1 MKHSKKMIIQKI
13 NQNLIYKFKINWSNY
28 FIQNIKNKKMKIK
41 YKFVKIITSKNNLF
55 K

>member
-13 NQNLIYKFKINWSNY
+13 NQNLIYKFKINWSIY
-28 FIQNIKNKKMKIK
+28 LFQNKKMKIK
-41 YKFVKIITSKNNLF
+41 YKFIKIITKKNNLF